1 MLKYRLRSLLIMI
14 FLAAVLM
21 AWLSVHLRE
30 RYEDQVQRSS
40 FSTLTEKANSFNLEW
55 RDRLQVLKGLDFDT
69 NHFGGHV
76 ATDFVTPY
84 FHHKIVYKSS
94 NGDISQWK
102 TLVRMRSQMS
112 SYPES
117 HKLLI
122 EYQAQ
127 DMNQYLLATVK
138 EHFKGEDAIIILKE
152 IPAGDTVNGSK

>member
-1 MLKYRLRSLLIMI
+1 MI

-30 RYEDQVQRSS
+30 LYEDQVQRSS

-55 RDRLQVLKGLDFDT
+55 RDRLQVLKGQDLDT
-69 NHFGGHV
+69 NHFGGHL

-84 FHHKIVYKSS
+84 FHHKLVYKSS

-102 TLVRMRSQMS
+102 TLVQMQSQMS
-112 SYPES
+112 IYPES

-127 DMNQYLLATVK
+127 DLNADLLATVK
-138 EHFKGEDAIIILKE
+138 EHFKGEDVTMILKE
-152 IPAGDTVNGSK
+152 IPADDTVIGSK

>member
-1 MLKYRLRSLLIMI
+1 MI

-30 RYEDQVQRSS
+30 RYEDHVQRSS
-40 FSTLTEKANSFNLEW
+40 FATLTEKANVFHLRW
-55 RDRLQVLKGLDFDT
+55 GDRLQVLKGLDFNT
-69 NHFGGHV
+69 SHSGENM
-76 ATDFVTPY
+76 ATDFVNPY
-84 FHHKIVYKSS
+84 FHSKTLCKSS

-102 TLVRMRSQMS
+102 TLVQMQSQMS
-112 SYPES
+112 IYPES

-127 DMNQYLLATVK
+127 DMNQDLLATVK

-152 IPAGDTVNGSK
+152 IPAGDTVNGSN